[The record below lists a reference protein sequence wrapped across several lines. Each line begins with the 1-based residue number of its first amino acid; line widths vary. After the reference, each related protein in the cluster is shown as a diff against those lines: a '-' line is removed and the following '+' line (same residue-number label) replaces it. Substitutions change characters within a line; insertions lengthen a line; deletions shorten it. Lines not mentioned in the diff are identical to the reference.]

1 MKKTYSIMLD
11 KKDAKKVKNFLR
23 SMEAYFEVSPRTEFI
38 KIYTCLDEEE
48 SDFIDSFLDTL

>member
-11 KKDAKKVKNFLR
+11 KKDARKVMDLLIE
-23 SMEAYFEVSPRTEFI
+23 MEAYFEVSPRQEFI

>member
-11 KKDAKKVKNFLR
+11 KKDAKKVKNLLKV
-23 SMEAYFEVSPRTEFI
+23 MDAYFEVSPRSEFI

>member
-23 SMEAYFEVSPRTEFI
+23 SMDAYFEPSQRGEFI
-38 KIYTCLDEEE
+38 MISVDLDNEEVE
-48 SDFIDSFLDTL
+48 CVNSFLDTL

>member
-11 KKDAKKVKNFLR
+11 KKDAKKVMDLLIE
-23 SMEAYFEVSPRTEFI
+23 MEAYFEVSPRQEFI

-48 SDFIDSFLDTL
+48 LECVNSFLDTL

>member
-23 SMEAYFEVSPRTEFI
+23 TMNTYFEPSQRGNFI
-38 KIYTCLDEEE
+38 MISADLDEEE
-48 SDFIDSFLDTL
+48 AECVDSFLDTL